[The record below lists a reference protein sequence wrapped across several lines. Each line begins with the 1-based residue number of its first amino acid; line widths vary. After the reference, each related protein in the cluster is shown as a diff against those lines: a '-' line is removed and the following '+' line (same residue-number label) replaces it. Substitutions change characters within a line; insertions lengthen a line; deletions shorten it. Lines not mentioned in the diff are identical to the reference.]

1 MQEQLLGNASLNIPD
16 LVSEDFF
23 ISNKNPGCF
32 PTPGDP
38 HKRNWFS
45 GSTSH
50 PGVQVEVAVEVLQ
63 HSSKHYRRAI

>member
-1 MQEQLLGNASLNIPD
+1 MQEQLLGNASLNVPD

-23 ISNKNPGCF
+23 LSSKSPSCF
-32 PTPGDP
+32 PTAGDP

-45 GSTSH
+45 GSTSN

-63 HSSKHYRRAI
+63 HSSKH

>member
-1 MQEQLLGNASLNIPD
+1 MQEQLLGNASLNVPD

-23 ISNKNPGCF
+23 LSSKCPSCF

-45 GSTSH
+45 GSTSN

-63 HSSKHYRRAI
+63 HSSKH